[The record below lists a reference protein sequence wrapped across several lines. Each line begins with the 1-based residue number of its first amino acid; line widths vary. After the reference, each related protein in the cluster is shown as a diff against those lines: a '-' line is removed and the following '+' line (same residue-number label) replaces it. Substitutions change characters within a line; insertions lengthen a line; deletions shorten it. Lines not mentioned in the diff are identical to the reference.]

1 MEIFVYILIGIAV
14 FLLCRELNCW
24 YWKLNQ
30 IVSLLEEIKEKMGKS
45 EPVYEQSGN
54 NKPKPDLNNFLNNK
68 PVDKQSNKEETL
80 NNFLNNKPVGKQS
93 NKEETDYNKW
103 TCPKCGAE
111 NGGNW
116 YYCSKCGKQREMP

>member
-1 MEIFVYILIGIAV
+1 MELFAYILIGIAI
-14 FLLCRELNCW
+14 FFLCRELNCW

-68 PVDKQSNKEETL
+68 PV
-80 NNFLNNKPVGKQS
+80 GKQS
-93 NKEETDYNKW
+93 NKEETDHNKW
-103 TCPKCGAE
+103 TCPKCGTE